1 MKTVGLLIG
10 LWLGWGTWKAEAQ
23 QFNSD
28 SIRRAVI
35 KTATR
40 KDSLLPDSLRARI
53 VGVDTLK
60 TVPSTSLAAKHSP
73 RKAALYSLALPGLGQ
88 AYNKQY
94 WKIPFVYVGLGV
106 VAYFLRENNRKYG
119 DFLEPYIA
127 SYDAKTGKLLP
138 SVDVKK
144 VSVYVRS
151 QDTFRDLSLEQITK
165 AKDTYRRWREGTM
178 LLAVGIWAL
187 NAIEANVSAHLK
199 TFDMSDD
206 ISLRIQPDL
215 LFNPMVGGVFGVRAV
230 LTMK

>member
-1 MKTVGLLIG
+1 MKTIGLFIG
-10 LWLGWGTWKAEAQ
+10 LWLGWEVYKAEAQ

-28 SIRRAVI
+28 SLRRAVI
-35 KTATR
+35 KTATL
-40 KDSLLPDSLRARI
+40 KSPLLPDSLRARI
-53 VGVDTLK
+53 TGSDTLK
-60 TVPSTSLAAKHSP
+60 VVPSNGLSAKHSP

-94 WKIPFVYVGLGV
+94 WKIPLVYVGLGV
-106 VAYFLRENNRKYG
+106 VGYFLRENNRRYG
-119 DFLEPYIA
+119 DFLDPYKA
-127 SYDAKTGKLLP
+127 SYDPETGKLLP
-138 SVDVKK
+138 TVDVKK

-151 QDTFRDLSLEQITK
+151 QGVFRDLSLEQITK

-206 ISLRIQPDL
+206 ISLRIQPDV
-215 LFNPMVGGVFGVRAV
+215 LFGPAGGVFGVRAV
-230 LTMK
+230 LIMK